1 MRTVIMA
8 FVLTLSPA
16 LLAATPPQK
25 TKKPA
30 QPVYV
35 PDPKQWRVE
44 IKPDL
49 GGWQSEPHPVIRI
62 KVVDPHDPNPPS
74 DEEERP
80 TYYDDYEGDM
90 EDAPEKSA
98 DQLRNE
104 RLAREAEE
112 KRNAWRER
120 KATVWF
126 NGQVQPLT
134 VSVGHSYMLNLD
146 AVNGENRFEVFVPD
160 AGKRV
165 VRTWWVSSSRTRLR
179 VSKVLSEESY
189 VGNLEVLE
197 PGGELAT
204 AGRRTP
210 TGGICTWGGEY
221 THSSPPPG
229 TYTLRWTG
237 GWRGA
242 KPCRVTVEAVLDGGT
257 DQERRWRFER
267 VVLAGAGPVT
277 LGTVDVED

>member
-1 MRTVIMA
+1 MNAVIL
-8 FVLTLSPA
+8 FLLPA
-16 LLAATPPQK
+16 LLVAAPQK
-25 TKKPA
+25 KVKKPVPA
-30 QPVYV
+30 DYV

-80 TYYDDYEGDM
+80 NYDNDYEGDGEG
-90 EDAPEKSA
+90 EDVPEKSA
-98 DQLRNE
+98 DQLRKE

-134 VSVGHSYMLNLD
+134 LSVGRSYLLNLD
-146 AVNGENRFEVFVPD
+146 AANGENRFEVLVPD

-179 VSKVLSEESY
+179 ISKVLGEEPYS
-189 VGNLEVLE
+189 GNLEILE

-210 TGGICTWGGEY
+210 SGGMCAWGGAY
-221 THSSPPPG
+221 THSTPAPG

-257 DQERRWRFER
+257 DTERRWRFER

-277 LGTVDVED
+277 LGTIDVEE

>member
-1 MRTVIMA
+1 MRAAILM
-8 FVLTLSPA
+8 LLPTL
-16 LLAATPPQK
+16 LGAAPQKK
-25 TKKPA
+25 TKKPP
-30 QPVYV
+30 PVIYV

-44 IKPDL
+44 LKPDL
-49 GGWQSEPHPVIRI
+49 GGWQSETHPLIRI
-62 KVVDPHDPNPPS
+62 KVVDPNDPNPPS
-74 DEEERP
+74 DDEERP
-80 TYYDDYEGDM
+80 VYDDYEGEM
-90 EDAPEKSA
+90 EEAPEKSA
-98 DQLRNE
+98 DQLRKD
-104 RLAREAEE
+104 RLQREAEE
-112 KRNAWRER
+112 RRNAWRER

-126 NGQVQPLT
+126 NGQAQPITL
-134 VSVGHSYMLNLD
+134 SVGRSYLVNLD
-146 AVNGENRFEVFVPD
+146 AANGENRFEVFVPD

-179 VSKVLSEESY
+179 VSKVLSEEPYS
-189 VGNLEVLE
+189 GNLEVLE

-210 TGGICTWGGEY
+210 SGGMCTWSGEY

-277 LGTVDVED
+277 LGTVDVEE